1 MSTTTPTSGIQERV
15 GRRLGTFMAPIRWL
29 QWPKSLAAWS
39 RREYKL
45 QVADSHR
52 TALDNAEACF
62 TEDGDD
68 FGQVDVTMAVKVG
81 KNASPFCRRRPE
93 IDGQHPTSGL
103 QHSSNLAGA
112 LAA

>member
-1 MSTTTPTSGIQERV
+1 
-15 GRRLGTFMAPIRWL
+15 MAPIRWP

-52 TALDNAEACF
+52 TALDNAQTCF

-68 FGQVDVTMAVKVG
+68 FGEADVTMTVKMG
-81 KNASPFCRRRPE
+81 NNASPLCRGRSE
-93 IDGQHPTSGL
+93 IDGQHSAAGL
-103 QHSSNLAGA
+103 QHSSHLAGA